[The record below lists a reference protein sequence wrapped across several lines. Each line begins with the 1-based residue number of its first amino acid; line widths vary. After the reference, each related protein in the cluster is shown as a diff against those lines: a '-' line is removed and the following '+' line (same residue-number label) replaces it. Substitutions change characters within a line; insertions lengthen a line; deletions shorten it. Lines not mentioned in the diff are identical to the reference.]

1 MIWPAVVRRTVVGR
15 THGSAPTVG
24 GYMLPIFAKLI
35 ESGED
40 AAGPVVEE
48 STVEPAFRYFLSR
61 TVLLGEPPEQSGH
74 VIMAAQLGDKFLC
87 EHRLPVNRDGVE
99 LGVSVRFRPS
109 VVVVRIICGGLH
121 YHHVLEGE
129 IALK

>member
-1 MIWPAVVRRTVVGR
+1 MIWPAVVRRTGVGR

-48 STVEPAFRYFLSR
+48 STVEPAFGHFLSR
-61 TVLLGEPPEQSGH
+61 TILLREPPE
-74 VIMAAQLGDKFLC
+74 
-87 EHRLPVNRDGVE
+87 
-99 LGVSVRFRPS
+99 
-109 VVVVRIICGGLH
+109 
-121 YHHVLEGE
+121 
-129 IALK
+129 